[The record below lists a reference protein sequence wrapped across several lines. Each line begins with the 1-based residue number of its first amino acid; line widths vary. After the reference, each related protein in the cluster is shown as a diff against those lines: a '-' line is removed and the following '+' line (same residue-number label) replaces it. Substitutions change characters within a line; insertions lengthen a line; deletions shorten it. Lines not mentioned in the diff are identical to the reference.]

1 MPEQAPNI
9 RFAHY
14 FNDAMNE
21 KGVTLKQ
28 LAANSDYQYESFRKL
43 SKGITTP
50 SKDMLNFL
58 HQQLGIDVKKAENL
72 IIEDK
77 ARRNR
82 MWKFVQQAAGVPADL
97 EPITRFWGMLSDQD
111 KHELISIA
119 EMKAKFHRESLH
131 EHRRK
136 SG

>member
-1 MPEQAPNI
+1 MPEHAPNV
-9 RFAHY
+9 RFAQY
-14 FNDAMNE
+14 FNDAMAE
-21 KGVTLKQ
+21 KGVTMKQ
-28 LAANSDYQYESFRKL
+28 LSANSDYQYESFRKL

-58 HQQLGIDVKKAENL
+58 HKQLGIDVKKAELL
-72 IIEDK
+72 IVEDK

-82 MWKFVQQAAGVPADL
+82 VWKFVQQSAGVPADL
-97 EPITRFWGMLSDQD
+97 EPIIRFWGMLSDQD

-119 EMKAKFHRESLH
+119 QMKAKFHREGLH
-131 EHRRK
+131 EYRRK